1 MSLLDALLA
10 IVLACVLGYV
20 VPWGFVAMLAPALR
34 TSERAFVTNYRGRQV
49 FLGLG
54 LAWLVWAGCA
64 IIVGTVSVSAFPAV
78 ATATV
83 FTLAG
88 PLALVA
94 FALGMVDDAL
104 GSSEARGFRGHL
116 MALINGRLT
125 TGGLKLIGIGAASVV
140 VSFVLSDISP
150 WGAGWRGGI
159 QVVFP
164 ALLAAAAISLTSN
177 FVNLT
182 DLRPGRALKV
192 YSVLALAGVISVVL
206 GLGPVAM
213 RFVGVRSPLV
223 ELLVLSIML
232 LGPVLAVW
240 RYDLGEEGMLGDAGA
255 NAMGVLA
262 GMFIVAG
269 LPLWALAVYAAVL
282 LGLNLLSEHVSF
294 SALIERTTLLAW
306 LDSLGRLPLDPPI
319 AESPESPESSAQVPT
334 DVGAKRYHPREDHDS
349 REA

>member
-10 IVLACVLGYV
+10 IVMAIALGYL
-20 VPWGFVAMLAPALR
+20 VPWGLVTMLAPVLR
-34 TSERAFVTNYRGRQV
+34 GSERALVANYRGRQV

-54 LAWLVWAGCA
+54 VVWLVWAGCA
-64 IIVGTVSVSAFPAV
+64 ILAGTVLASAFPAV
-78 ATATV
+78 ATGAV

-116 MALINGRLT
+116 KALMNGRLT

-140 VSFVLSDISP
+140 VAFVLADISP
-150 WGAGWRGGI
+150 WGAGWRDGI
-159 QVVFP
+159 QIVFP
-164 ALLAAAAISLTSN
+164 ALFAAAAIALTSN

-192 YSVLALAGVISVVL
+192 YSVLAVAGVVSAVL

-213 RFVGVRSPLV
+213 QFVGIRSPLV
-223 ELLVLSIML
+223 ELIVLSIML
-232 LGPVLAVW
+232 LGPVFAVW

-269 LPLWALAVYAAVL
+269 LPLWALIAYAAIL
-282 LGLNLLSEHVSF
+282 LGLNLLSERVSF
-294 SALIERTTLLAW
+294 SAFIERTAPLAW
-306 LDSLGRLPLDPPI
+306 LDSLGRLPADQPV
-319 AESPESPESSAQVPT
+319 AESSESSAQVPT
-334 DVGAKRYHPREDHDS
+334 DVGAKRYHPKEDHDS